1 MIKGRE
7 GSSESLVHFYQTKW
21 SLIWENINFLDKVDT
36 LSQAKVEATL
46 GGAAG
51 AQL

>member
-1 MIKGRE
+1 VIMGTK
-7 GSSESLVHFYQTKW
+7 GSSESLVYFYQTKR
-21 SLIWENINFLDKVDT
+21 SLTWENINFLDKVDT
-36 LSQAKVEATL
+36 LSQAKVEEAL

>member
-1 MIKGRE
+1 MMLGTV
-7 GSSESLVHFYQTKW
+7 GYCESLVHFYQTKR
-21 SLIWENINFLDKVDT
+21 SLIRENINLLDKVDA
-36 LSQAKVEATL
+36 LSEAKVEATL

>member
-1 MIKGRE
+1 MIMGTE
-7 GSSESLVHFYQTKW
+7 VSSESLVHFYQTKR
-21 SLIWENINFLDKVDT
+21 SFIRENINFLDEVDT
-36 LSQAKVEATL
+36 LSQAKVDATL